1 MVNYSAY
8 KKLNAAKK
16 ELFDTRQQMNAT
28 SAQDEFSKWAKLRRK
43 VDKLTGEV
51 DEQNKLIS
59 SGQFFFSILFKGLMF
74 ILNMAI
80 PWMLSSYYSTTPM
93 FYLPPG
99 DWFGPLGYLFSFPKA
114 PVGAVSTTVWTM
126 VCGRVL
132 TLVGDYCREVFV
144 SDPVLDAPAP
154 AAAEKAK
161 VPVAEAPVAESPI
174 AEKRSSETTLK
185 QRKSATKA

>member
-1 MVNYSAY
+1 
-8 KKLNAAKK
+8 
-16 ELFDTRQQMNAT
+16 
-28 SAQDEFSKWAKLRRK
+28 
-43 VDKLTGEV
+43 
-51 DEQNKLIS
+51 
-59 SGQFFFSILFKGLMF
+59 MF